1 MSATSIS
8 ATFSS
13 LSQKFWQDLQPTPGR
28 LNSSLRIVL
37 ATIIALIL
45 ILVWQMPFVSVGL
58 YFIFLIGRDS
68 PAISLKSSLIS
79 VTIVVLAIAVE
90 LAVIIFTD
98 NDPMARLLSVTV
110 VTFIAGMLVA
120 STNFPTL
127 GSTWGLIYCTVIAF
141 WESHAR
147 ADTLVKNS
155 LWLIGTFSVSVG
167 CAVAVEY
174 ILGDRNPA
182 ERLEEQRRIRYQALD
197 KMFTSYAQGA
207 TPEQRMAT
215 AIPVSRLA
223 IAGSTGMMEL
233 YNTIVERNLD
243 TGTLPMGTRVRI
255 TMQAQIMDVA
265 AAFGL
270 QNVNEDNPGLR
281 QRCARIAEQ
290 CRELIPNF
298 IPKSEKRLLKM
309 DQASVSSLLDRV
321 EGAIHSIMTMPT
333 EIVTTR
339 DKEMVAL
346 PMKKVHFFI
355 PGAIYKKDTV
365 AFALKISLCATLCY
379 IVYNAV
385 AWPGISTAVITVIVT
400 GLSSSGAIKQ
410 RLLFR
415 LLGSIIGGLIFG
427 LGAISFLFPHM
438 DSITSLIV
446 LVAPIALLSAWTAA
460 GPRFNYV
467 GLQIAFSFYIVAFEG
482 FSAPTELAPARDR
495 LIGILLALVVMWFVF
510 DQMWPVR
517 TVTVMRRQL
526 ATVLNN
532 EASLLRLMDSNE
544 DHDELVQRADILRDQ
559 VGKTVTTLRSMNDA
573 VDYEFGVDREMHVRS
588 GEMILRAAATAGA
601 LFWNQFAVLHSEKDK
616 DFLVEPALIQMR
628 QRLADSIDAM
638 AHAIVQK
645 TDISI
650 THVENL
656 IGSAILESPRYGEYS
671 HNTVARFEEL
681 QSFTSMLRHEV

>member
-1 MSATSIS
+1 MSATSIA

-68 PAISLKSSLIS
+68 PALSLKSSLIS
-79 VTIVVLAIAVE
+79 VTTVVLAIAVE
-90 LAVIIFTD
+90 LAVIICTD

-155 LWLIGTFSVSVG
+155 LWLIGTFSVAVG

-182 ERLEEQRRIRYQALD
+182 EKLEEQRRIRYQALD

-207 TPEQRMAT
+207 TPEQKMAT

-243 TGTLPMGTRVRI
+243 TGTLPIGIRVRI

-270 QNVNEDNPGLR
+270 QNVNEDSPELR

-298 IPKSEKRLLKM
+298 IPKSEKRLQKM
-309 DQASVSSLLDRV
+309 DQVSVSSLLDRV
-321 EGAIHSIMTMPT
+321 EGAIHAIMTMPT
-333 EIVTTR
+333 EIVSTR

-346 PMKKVHFFI
+346 PTKKVHFFI

-482 FSAPTELAPARDR
+482 FSAPTQLAPARDR

-526 ATVLNN
+526 ATILNN
-532 EASLLRLMDSNE
+532 EASLLRLMVSNE
-544 DHDELVQRADILRDQ
+544 DHQELVQRADILRDQ
-559 VGKTVTTLRSMNDA
+559 VGKTVATLRSMNDA

-588 GEMILRAAATAGA
+588 GEMILRTAVTAGA
-601 LFWNQFAVLHSEKDK
+601 LFWNQFAVLHSEEDK

-638 AHAIVQK
+638 AQAIVQK

-656 IGSAILESPRYGEYS
+656 VESAILESPRYGEYS

-681 QSFTSMLRHEV
+681 QSFTSMLRYEV

>member
-1 MSATSIS
+1 MSATSIA

-68 PAISLKSSLIS
+68 PALSLKSSLIS
-79 VTIVVLAIAVE
+79 ITTVVLAIAAE
-90 LAVIIFTD
+90 LAVIICTD

-155 LWLIGTFSVSVG
+155 LWLIGTFSVAVG

-197 KMFTSYAQGA
+197 KLFTSYAQGA
-207 TPEQRMAT
+207 TPEQKMAA

-243 TGTLPMGTRVRI
+243 TGTLPIGTRVRI

-270 QNVNEDNPGLR
+270 QNVNEDSPELR

-309 DQASVSSLLDRV
+309 DQVSVSSLLDRV
-321 EGAIHSIMTMPT
+321 EGAIHAIMTMPT
-333 EIVTTR
+333 EIGTTR

-346 PMKKVHFFI
+346 PTKKVQFFI

-482 FSAPTELAPARDR
+482 FSAPTQLAPARDR

-532 EASLLRLMDSNE
+532 EASLFRLMNSNE
-544 DHDELVQRADILRDQ
+544 DHNELVQRADILRDQ
-559 VGKTVTTLRSMNDA
+559 VGKTVATLRSMNDA
-573 VDYEFGVDREMHVRS
+573 VDYEFGVDRERHVRS
-588 GEMILRAAATAGA
+588 GEMILRAAVTAGA
-601 LFWNQFAVLHSEKDK
+601 LFWNQFAVLHSEEDK

-628 QRLADSIDAM
+628 QRLADNIDAM
-638 AHAIVQK
+638 AQAIIQK

-650 THVENL
+650 TDIENL
-656 IGSAILESPRYGEYS
+656 VGSGILESARYGEYS

-681 QSFTSMLRHEV
+681 QSFTSMLRYEV